1 MLRQLSESVAER
13 SHDPFFYYCSER
25 SEMISI
31 ISTKERL
38 HSSKQIF
45 GPDAKCDLSIVRVFV
60 CYEVIAGR

>member
-1 MLRQLSESVAER
+1 
-13 SHDPFFYYCSER
+13 
-25 SEMISI
+25 MISI

-45 GPDAKCDLSIVRVFV
+45 GPEAKYDLSIVRVFV